1 MFPSPCDSHHAS
13 MVWCLHI
20 YFRMISV
27 PDGPLLS
34 SGSCGRLWRAPGLN
48 SICNSE
54 RWPAEGAFLP
64 AAAQVLFQAPFE
76 NHPSDLSPHLEDV
89 GLSWDWVV
97 DTIDGEDNRGQD
109 IDCKT

>member
-1 MFPSPCDSHHAS
+1 MSQRALYSQVVHVVGGS
-13 MVWCLHI
+13 
-20 YFRMISV
+20 
-27 PDGPLLS
+27 GP
-34 SGSCGRLWRAPGLN
+34 APGLR
-48 SICNSE
+48 SICNSA
-54 RWPAEGAFLP
+54 RWPAEGALLP

-97 DTIDGEDNRGQD
+97 DTIDGEDNRGQS